1 MMMGEKYDTTL
12 TILWSVST
20 MIMLA
25 LTICGV
31 RFLRFDSMLGKK
43 TEKHSFLR
51 STIMSV
57 SVGSFAVLASNIG
70 FIILYTRI
78 REDVYLTILW
88 PTFAMV
94 AIGGGLLW
102 FSLFSITIL
111 SLQAMVLAESGI
123 VATRKKW
130 LKLLRKYGGLTLSF
144 CFGAPF
150 AILGLATFDLEMVGY
165 CFISISSGFTF
176 FSGILYGYMSYKFRT
191 LAANQTG
198 TNTGQERIPR
208 RCRELHHFAMII
220 SICCMLLSIALALW
234 LAVGFYADDGLF
246 AEESKFLI
254 WSISILYIFMVCT
267 MLQDISLIIIC
278 NDKNSTPQET
288 LATPLLELGP
298 ITDADQHFIGTVPQA
313 PRPSWLPLK
322 GIGQA
327 NVDPNRWSIS
337 LENWDKFVRACMA
350 TTTWSALAE
359 NKGERR
365 LNMYDINVHFI
376 KPWTQGTGCSI
387 ACLMD
392 NNQGPVDLMVS
403 HAWAGSVVES
413 LASIK
418 TITNMYLLPN
428 DTRIFFDAM
437 CMYQAEDGA
446 LGGLSITEQ
455 LAMKPFTTII
465 HQKPQHGMFIIHTT
479 ISEVYERLWCVHEI
493 DEAIEANIQI
503 YGAFDPASWNDKA
516 LKSIV
521 TGFSTVS
528 AECTGEDHKK
538 TLTKSINNRSGFDK
552 LDKIVRDVR
561 QQSIKDLESAN
572 LFGQLFGMSISA
584 VERVN
589 EA

>member
-1 MMMGEKYDTTL
+1 
-12 TILWSVST
+12 
-20 MIMLA
+20 
-25 LTICGV
+25 
-31 RFLRFDSMLGKK
+31 
-43 TEKHSFLR
+43 
-51 STIMSV
+51 
-57 SVGSFAVLASNIG
+57 
-70 FIILYTRI
+70 
-78 REDVYLTILW
+78 
-88 PTFAMV
+88 
-94 AIGGGLLW
+94 
-102 FSLFSITIL
+102 
-111 SLQAMVLAESGI
+111 
-123 VATRKKW
+123 
-130 LKLLRKYGGLTLSF
+130 
-144 CFGAPF
+144 
-150 AILGLATFDLEMVGY
+150 
-165 CFISISSGFTF
+165 
-176 FSGILYGYMSYKFRT
+176 
-191 LAANQTG
+191 
-198 TNTGQERIPR
+198 
-208 RCRELHHFAMII
+208 
-220 SICCMLLSIALALW
+220 
-234 LAVGFYADDGLF
+234 
-246 AEESKFLI
+246 
-254 WSISILYIFMVCT
+254 

-278 NDKNSTPQET
+278 NDKNSTPQVT
-288 LATPLLELGP
+288 HATVQ
-298 ITDADQHFIGTVPQA
+298 TDQRSIRTVPQA
-313 PRPSWLPLK
+313 PRPSWLPPD

-337 LENWDKFVRACMA
+337 LEDWDKFLHACMA
-350 TTTWSALAE
+350 TATWSVLAE
-359 NKGERR
+359 NKGERQ

-418 TITNMYLLPN
+418 TITNMYLLPKE
-428 DTRIFFDAM
+428 TLIFFDAM

-455 LAMKPFTTII
+455 LDMDPFTTII
-465 HQKPQHGMFIIHTT
+465 NQKPQHGMFIIHTT

-538 TLTKSINNRSGFDK
+538 TLTRSINSRGGFDK

-584 VERVN
+584 VERVH